1 MFAFQLSR
9 GLKNKKVRLKF
20 KEDIEPQE
28 IFLDSL
34 AQKKEEEFGISEKKF
49 EVPLLKKIL
58 QGLLIFALA
67 LILALFAKTFQLQVI
82 ENKNFIAL
90 AEENKFI
97 IHRIQAERGVIYDQ
111 NLNQLVFNQPS
122 FDLICKKAELP
133 QDEDEREKIFE
144 EVDMYLKEADAI
156 LNLPDDKSERLKT
169 LLFGIDGKLKR
180 HVNLLSHWS
189 FDFYRPGLSEKEKEI
204 MEEDSEKF
212 NIIQQKREE
221 LLEKFKKN
229 E

>member
-1 MFAFQLSR
+1 ME
-9 GLKNKKVRLKF
+9 
-20 KEDIEPQE
+20 KEYKSPE
-28 IFLDSL
+28 
-34 AQKKEEEFGISEKKF
+34 KGGRTEEFEKMDGGS
-49 EVPLLKKIL
+49 LKK
-58 QGLLIFALA
+58 
-67 LILALFAKTFQLQVI
+67 K
-82 ENKNFIAL
+82 
-90 AEENKFI
+90 
-97 IHRIQAERGVIYDQ
+97 
-111 NLNQLVFNQPS
+111 P
-122 FDLICKKAELP
+122 ELSK
-133 QDEDEREKIFE
+133 DEREKIFE